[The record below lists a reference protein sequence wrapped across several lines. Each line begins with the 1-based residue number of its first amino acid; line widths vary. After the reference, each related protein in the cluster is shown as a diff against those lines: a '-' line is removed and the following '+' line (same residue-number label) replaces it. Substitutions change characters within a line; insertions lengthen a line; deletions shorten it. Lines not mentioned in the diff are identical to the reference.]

1 MRARNAGSDCS
12 WLAARPQGIER
23 DNALIVGGF
32 YGATDAQA
40 FADLCY
46 MRWGLPRVAPSD
58 PRTAVF
64 RLENRKF
71 SRDSSPVNRRRF
83 VAISPS
89 RLSLGSVRL

>member
-64 RLENRKF
+64 RLETRKF
-71 SRDSSPVNRRRF
+71 GSARRKFTGELVDEMELLRSRIEPDQ
-83 VAISPS
+83 A
-89 RLSLGSVRL
+89 